1 MLRGNEL
8 IRLLFD
14 EICQFPILDTHS
26 HINPLSPAALTF
38 EDLLGYHYFTELA
51 HSSGMP
57 KTAIEGEKD
66 PLARTHLILNYAKRF
81 NNTIQFEWLEDI
93 ARNFLGFMGEQISAE
108 DADKLW
114 TLAER
119 KMSQSDW
126 ASQVLRG
133 SRVEKIFLTND
144 FDDPLSGF
152 DTSIYVPCLRVD
164 DLVFRLHQ
172 TETRT
177 RLARCSTF
185 EPGDHEHLQK
195 AIHYLFHHFSAHQAK
210 ACAISLPPD
219 FSPQPVSRQA
229 MDQALR
235 ANPADEA
242 QAAILSQG
250 VFWMIVEACAAWKWP
265 MDLMIGVNRKV
276 YPEGVHQGQDLFD
289 QRTSLIQ
296 YASLFNAFPQVN
308 FCVSV
313 LTSTQNQELASYS
326 WIFPNVITHG
336 HWWYSNVPALIH
348 RDCQLR
354 LQAVPHVKQ
363 LGYYS
368 DAYKLEFILPKYNMY
383 RQVLARLLA
392 EDFILERGWS
402 ERQAIELAR
411 QILRGN
417 ASRIFQL
424 ES

>member
-57 KTAIEGEKD
+57 KAAIEGEKD

-93 ARNFLGFMGEQISAE
+93 ARNFLGFMGEQITAE

-119 KMSQSDW
+119 KMSQPDW

-177 RLARCSTF
+177 RLARCSTI
-185 EPGDHEHLQK
+185 EPGDYAHLQK
-195 AIHYLFHHFSAHQAK
+195 AIHHLFQHFSAHQAK

-219 FSPQPVSRQA
+219 FSPQPVSHQA

-313 LTSTQNQELASYS
+313 LTSSQNQELASYS

-392 EDFILERGWS
+392 KDFILERGWS